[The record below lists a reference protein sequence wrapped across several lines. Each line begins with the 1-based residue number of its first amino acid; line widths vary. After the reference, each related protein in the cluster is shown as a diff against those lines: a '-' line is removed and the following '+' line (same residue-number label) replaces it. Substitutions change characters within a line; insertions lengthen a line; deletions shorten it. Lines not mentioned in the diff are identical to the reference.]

1 VIERGLRTR
10 QHVAWV
16 VRLVLGNNDVIAARA
31 VEATEHELRLA
42 VDDHV
47 GATVIR
53 CGDKCRV
60 EVYVANSE
68 AIFSR
73 EAEVQDVGQH
83 GIGLAIMERLP
94 AALVPSCGDVSR
106 GNPGTVSA
114 KRNDRSPAALRTVRS
129 LAAAVYPV

>member
-1 VIERGLRTR
+1 MIERCLRTR

-31 VEATEHELRLA
+31 VEASEHELRLA
-42 VDDHV
+42 VDDRV
-47 GATVIR
+47 GATVIG

-73 EAEVQDVGQH
+73 EAEVRHVGQH

-94 AALVPSCGDVSR
+94 AALVSSCGDVSIGDAR
-106 GNPGTVSA
+106 TESA
-114 KRNDRSPAALRTVRS
+114 KKNDRGPDALWTLRS
-129 LAAAVYPV
+129 LAAAVYRV